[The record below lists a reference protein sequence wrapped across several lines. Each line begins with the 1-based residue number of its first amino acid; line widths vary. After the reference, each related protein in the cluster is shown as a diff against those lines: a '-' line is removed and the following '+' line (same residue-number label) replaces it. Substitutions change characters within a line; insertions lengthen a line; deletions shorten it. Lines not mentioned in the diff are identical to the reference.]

1 MSYNFPYLK
10 DSIFLKE
17 FDKIKLKQQLVK
29 LVVLD
34 FKTQA
39 PIQEIQGKVLGGSF
53 TFDGSS
59 AMRRTGNVTLVAS
72 DTENNLSNVNY
83 LLSINKKIEVLIGF
97 VNTTNQYLDYPVLWF
112 PMGVYVI
119 VNSSISHGSGGITIT
134 LTLHDKM
141 ALLNGE
147 CGGTLPASV
156 IFSQV
161 EEIDEEGNT
170 YISNPTI
177 YQIIQQLV
185 NHFGE
190 EQLGKIIISDL
201 DNQIK
206 KVMKWTGGSPLY
218 CYSGVN
224 KDGQVYYSLTT
235 NYKDLKDENN
245 NQLDVSE
252 IQSYTY
258 GDDVGYILTDFIY
271 PGQLLGNAGDSIVT
285 ILDQIKNTL
294 GNYQYFY
301 DRQGNFHF
309 QEIKNYLN
317 NSFTTSIINEIK
329 SQDYSINYSREK
341 NVYSFDD
348 ANLILSYTNTPQYQQ
363 IKNDFVIWGKRK
375 SIEGKEIPIRYHLA
389 IDNKPK
395 DGNMYQCFFYEDPD
409 DGLIKAKK
417 PLMFSSFDNLPKKGQ
432 ADIYYCVLDGNS
444 QKKKIYKWVPEAAT
458 YQLTNYE
465 LKTITTSD
473 YRTEL
478 YFSGIDKQPFGLD
491 SNYYF
496 TQLKNEWPKIYNI
509 ETGKFKNANKNAANN
524 LDYYL
529 DLIDSSAAISEF
541 SVNNIGRRTVTIVDD
556 KINCIFEPEIPN
568 LILIEAGSENANI
581 IQDWCDKQ
589 GQNWVQVKS
598 EVYSLLLTGGTMRSA
613 YEQIRRQLY
622 QYTCYNEQVSI
633 TTLPIYYLEP
643 NTRISITNNQIGI
656 NGDYII
662 KSLTIPLDI
671 NGTMSISC
679 TKAID
684 RL

>member
-10 DSIFLKE
+10 DSIFLKK

-83 LLSINKKIEVLIGF
+83 LLSINKKIEALIGF
-97 VNTTNQYLDYPVLWF
+97 INTTNQYLDYPILWF

-119 VNSSISHGSGGITIT
+119 VNSSIAHGSGGITIT

-156 IFSQV
+156 VFSQV
-161 EEIDEEGNT
+161 EEIDQNGNT
-170 YISNPTI
+170 YLTHPTI

-185 NHFGE
+185 NHFGGQ
-190 EQLGKIIISDL
+190 QLGKIIISDL

-206 KVMKWTGGSPLY
+206 KVMKWTGGGPLY
-218 CYSGVN
+218 IYTN
-224 KDGQVYYSLTT
+224 IANDGALYHSLST
-235 NYKDLKDENN
+235 NYSDFEKISDKENIKQYN
-245 NQLDVSE
+245 
-252 IQSYTY
+252 Y
-258 GDDVGYILTDFIY
+258 GEDVGYILTDFTY
-271 PGQLLGNAGDSIVT
+271 PGQLLGNAGDSVVT
-285 ILDQIKNTL
+285 ILDQIKNVL

-317 NSFTTSIINEIK
+317 NSFTTSIIKDIS
-329 SQDYSINYSREK
+329 SQDYSVNYSRDK

-348 ANLILSYTNTPQYQQ
+348 ASLILSYTNTPQYQQ
-363 IKNDFVIWGKRK
+363 IKNDFLIWGKRK
-375 SIEGKEIPIRYHLA
+375 TIEGKEIPIRYHLA
-389 IDNKPK
+389 IDEKPQIE
-395 DGNMYQCFFYEDPD
+395 NTYNCFFYTDPD
-409 DGLIKAKK
+409 DNLIKAKK
-417 PLMFSSFDNLPKKGQ
+417 PLFFNQLPKDGGQVGVYYSIKDKKGN
-432 ADIYYCVLDGNS
+432 DI
-444 QKKKIYKWVPEAAT
+444 IYIWDPDTKDWKS
-458 YQLTNYE
+458 TNYK
-465 LKTITTSD
+465 LQSITTKD

-478 YFSGIDKQPFGLD
+478 YLSGVDKQPFGLD

-496 TQLKNEWPKIYNI
+496 TQLKNEWPKIYDV
-509 ETGKFKNANKNAANN
+509 EKGKFLDGIQNYPGE
-524 LDYYL
+524 LDYFL
-529 DLIDSSAAISEF
+529 DFIDSSTAISEF

-556 KINCIFEPEIPN
+556 KVNCIFEPQIPN
-568 LILIEAGSENANI
+568 VVILQSGANQEENNKI
-581 IQDWCDKQ
+581 QEWCKNQGQDWVLAKD
-589 GQNWVQVKS
+589 
-598 EVYSLLLTGGTMRSA
+598 EVYSLLLTGGTMKSA
-613 YEQIRRQLY
+613 YEQIRRELY

-633 TTLPIYYLEP
+633 TTLPIYYLQP
-643 NTRISITNNQIGI
+643 NTRISILNSQIGI
-656 NGDYII
+656 SGDYII